1 MALLGA
7 APAGSCPIEGRWWEP
22 AALGKLLKAPEAA
35 SFRHSHGPDARS
47 PEYAY
52 ATLLE
57 GGVRRSVVV
66 LAEGAI
72 LTFEIGKGSSDRPV
86 VKVRQCAAPLETG
99 PIESLDLAGMR
110 VGGRV
115 VIFHAESRSA
125 TSAVSFDVAG
135 TGKLKFLI
143 VGLQVGTWE
152 IWHNGLLF
160 DPAGAVERDSG
171 VLAFEGPPGGYFLR
185 RIG

>member
-86 VKVRQCAAPLETG
+86 VKVRQCAAPIETG
-99 PIESLDLAGMR
+99 SIESLDLAGMR

-115 VIFHAESRSA
+115 VLFHAESRSA